1 MLSLPSVYPAA
12 SDERDKWILERRPP
26 RLALDPFIPYAFSVE
41 DECSASREVIPVA
54 TVFLTNRECPWR
66 CLMCDLWRN
75 TLRDKVPVGAIPA
88 QIDHAL
94 ARLPA
99 ARQIK
104 LYNSGSFFDR
114 QAVPIDDYAAVAAR
128 LNSFEHVIVE
138 SHPALLGDDCLK
150 FRDLLKGRLEVAMGL
165 ETVHPEIL
173 PRLNKRMTL
182 EQFSRAAEWLAKNQ
196 IDLRA
201 FILVKPPFMNEEEAL
216 HWAEHSLDFA
226 FECHAS
232 VASLIP
238 TRPGNGALDALATT
252 GEFSSPRMKTLED
265 AAEYGLSL
273 KKGRVFADLWDL
285 QRVSTCLCCYDDRRK
300 RLNEMNLRQSFRT
313 PIDCA
318 VCRSQE

>member
-1 MLSLPSVYPAA
+1 MIPLPSVYPAT

-26 RLALDPFIPYAFSVE
+26 RLALDPFVPYAFSFE
-41 DECSASREVIPVA
+41 DECSASLEVVPVA

-75 TLRDKVPVGAIPA
+75 TLRDKVLIGAIPA

-94 ARLPA
+94 ARLPT

-114 QAVPIDDYAAVAAR
+114 QAIPIDDYAAIASR
-128 LNSFEHVIVE
+128 LNSFERVIVE

-182 EQFSRAAEWLAKNQ
+182 EQFSTAAGWLAKNQ

-216 HWAEHSLDFA
+216 HWAERSLDFA
-226 FECHAS
+226 FECRAS
-232 VASLIP
+232 VVSLIP
-238 TRPGNGALDALATT
+238 TRSGNGALDALAAG

-265 AAEYGLSL
+265 AAEYGLGL
-273 KKGRVFADLWDL
+273 KKARVFTDLWDL
-285 QRVSTCLCCYDDRRK
+285 QWVSTCLCCYEDRRK
-300 RLNEMNLRQSFRT
+300 RLNEMNLSQSFR
-313 PIDCA
+313 PPVDCA
-318 VCRSQE
+318 ACRAPE